1 MGAGILWFQNALLM
15 SLAYFIGLG
24 PVALGFRVLRK
35 PMIDREPADPKAA
48 SYAVP
53 RAGTAMSMNEAARQ
67 F

>member
-15 SLAYFIGLG
+15 SLAYFVGLG
-24 PVALGFRVLRK
+24 PVALGFRLLRK
-35 PMIDREPADPKAA
+35 PMIDRAPADPKAG

-53 RAGTAMSMNEAARQ
+53 RTGTAMSMYEAARQ